1 MKGSIDTCHQ
11 ASHANHFITASN
23 TTVDYSQ
30 HLSIYKTTNI
40 AFNKFYVYQPA
51 HYIFSFP
58 VETNGAVDNRDS
70 ELALKSPNAER
81 FDCEEVS

>member
-1 MKGSIDTCHQ
+1 MQ
-11 ASHANHFITASN
+11 A
-23 TTVDYSQ
+23 
-30 HLSIYKTTNI
+30 
-40 AFNKFYVYQPA
+40 A

-58 VETNGAVDNRDS
+58 VETKGADDNRDS